1 MRVKLYSVIM
11 LAVVTFTA
19 CSNDEMSET
28 QTQKGLTLS
37 ASVENLSTRASMTDE
52 SGTWKFAFETNDQ
65 VSVSNSKITEDYTFQ
80 KTGEQFTCANAMAT
94 NEAADW
100 YAYFPSNNVDLTG
113 QDGTLNGVANKLAA
127 AGKTTQATT
136 GKDGLS
142 ITLHAQVAV
151 LRIVEADK
159 EGALDICVK
168 NTADG
173 KWVTGL
179 SAQKN
184 QTKFDVK
191 TSDTQTTL
199 LSKENVKAGDFSYVV
214 VPAGMGIEVWNG
226 GVLISKTT
234 TGLAAG
240 KYYTITSVPT
250 KGQSYATIND
260 KDELVGWVQLWP
272 GGPRFAT
279 ENVAE
284 PMTWTD
290 AAKSGTEFVW
300 GENWRTPNADEITEV
315 VKDSDGKTL
324 FGGLLMDLDKDN
336 QYIDAEGSPS
346 VKVEQKAV
354 NNAMEDI
361 VTFTGVYPGYTKTQ
375 LTLYNQI
382 DKYGYS
388 HFDFWTTS
396 ESNDR
401 GDKFFI
407 IAQGKNI
414 GGFGISKIDYKD
426 KEYLVR
432 PVLAK

>member
-1 MRVKLYSVIM
+1 M

-37 ASVENLSTRASMTDE
+37 ASVENLSTRATMTDE
-52 SGTWKFAFETNDQ
+52 SGTWKFAFENNDK
-65 VSVSNSKITEDYTFQ
+65 VSVSNSKITENYTFQ
-80 KTGEQFTCANAMAT
+80 KTGDQFACANAMAT
-94 NEAADW
+94 TEAADW
-100 YAYFPSNNVDLTG
+100 YAYFPGNDVDLTG
-113 QDGTLNGVANKLAA
+113 QDGTLNGVANYLAA

-136 GKDGLS
+136 GKDGLA
-142 ITLHAQVAV
+142 ITLSAKVAV

-159 EGALDICVK
+159 EGALDIQVK
-168 NTADG
+168 TADG
-173 KWVTGL
+173 NKWVTGL
-179 SAQKN
+179 TAQKN
-184 QTKFDVK
+184 ETKFDVK

-199 LSKENVKAGDFSYVV
+199 LSKAKAEAGDFNYVV
-214 VPAGMGIEVWNG
+214 VPAGVGIQVYNG
-226 GVLISKTT
+226 DVLISQTT
-234 TGLAAG
+234 SGLTAG

-250 KGQSYATIND
+250 HGKSHATING
-260 KDELVGWVQLWP
+260 KDELVDWVQLWP

-279 ENVAE
+279 QNVAE

-382 DKYGYS
+382 DKSGYS

-414 GGFGISKIDYKD
+414 GGFGISKIDYKNN
-426 KEYLVR
+426 KYLVR

>member
-37 ASVENLSTRASMTDE
+37 ASVENLSTRATMTDE
-52 SGTWKFAFETNDQ
+52 SGTWKFAFENNDQ
-65 VSVSNSKITEDYTFQ
+65 VSVSNSKITENYTFQ

-94 NEAADW
+94 KEAADW
-100 YAYFPSNNVDLTG
+100 YAYFPSNDVNLTR
-113 QDGTLNGVANKLAA
+113 QDGTLNGVANYLAA

-136 GKDGLS
+136 GKDGLA

-159 EGALDICVK
+159 EGALDIQVK
-168 NTADG
+168 TAKD

-191 TSDTQTTL
+191 TSDTQTPL

-214 VPAGMGIEVWNG
+214 VPAGVGIQVYNG
-226 GVLISKTT
+226 DVLISQTT
-234 TGLAAG
+234 SGLTAG

-250 KGQSYATIND
+250 QGKSYATINGN
-260 KDELVGWVQLWP
+260 KELVGWVQLWP

-279 ENVAE
+279 KNVAKT
-284 PMTWTD
+284 MTWTE
-290 AAKSGTEFVW
+290 AKKTGTEFVW
-300 GENWRTPNADEITEV
+300 GENWRTPNAEEVTEK
-315 VKDSDGKTL
+315 VKESKEKISY
-324 FGGLLMDLDKDN
+324 GGLLYDWENSKS
-336 QYIDAEGSPS
+336 AEGSPS
-346 VKVEQKAV
+346 IKIEQKDV
-354 NNAMEDI
+354 NKQEDDI

-375 LTLYNQI
+375 LTLDNQI
-382 DKYGYS
+382 GAADGYS
-388 HFDFWTTS
+388 YFDFWTTS
-396 ESNDR
+396 ESS
-401 GDKFFI
+401 GYGYK
-407 IAQGKNI
+407 
-414 GGFGISKIDYKD
+414 FGIMIVENTIRAFGIYQWQNKD
-426 KEYLVR
+426 NNLRVR